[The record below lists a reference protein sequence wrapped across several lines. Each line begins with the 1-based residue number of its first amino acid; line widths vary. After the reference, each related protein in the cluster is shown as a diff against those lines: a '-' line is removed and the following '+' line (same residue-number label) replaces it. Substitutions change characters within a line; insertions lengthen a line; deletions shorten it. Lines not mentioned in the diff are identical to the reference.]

1 MHINNKKILNR
12 FSFKKGV
19 TLVEMMVVISIF
31 LVITSVVIFNYENFY
46 SSVSLQNLTDDIAL
60 AVRKAQSF
68 AIGARGIKDGVN
80 TNFSNSYGVHF
91 SAGSEVD
98 PLIASSNSFMMFS
111 SSVNNKVYDAGGTGE
126 CGEDTNNCIEK
137 FKITSQD
144 IIKEIL
150 INDGTVTLPTDS
162 YLDISFAR
170 PDPRAYFCYRTNIN
184 STTCENQS
192 ISNVSIVISNGITG
206 DEEKLKVISIQN
218 TGQISIKSK

>member
-1 MHINNKKILNR
+1 MDTNNRKIVNR
-12 FSFKKGV
+12 LSFKKGV

-31 LVITSVVIFNYENFY
+31 LVITSVVIFNYESFY
-46 SSVSLQNLTDDIAL
+46 STVSLQNLTDDIAL
-60 AVRKAQSF
+60 SVRKAQSF

-91 SAGSEVD
+91 SSNNEVD
-98 PLIASSNSFMMFS
+98 PLIASNSSFMMFS
-111 SSVNNKVYDAGGTGE
+111 SSVSSKVYDTSGTGE

-144 IIKEIL
+144 MIKEIL
-150 INDGTVTLPTDS
+150 INDGAITLPIES

-170 PDPRAYFCYRTNIN
+170 PDPRAYFCYRKNIN

-192 ISNVSIVISNGITG
+192 ISNVSIVISNGLTG
-206 DEEKLKVISIQN
+206 DEEKSKIISIQN
-218 TGQISIKSK
+218 TGQISVKTK